1 MRAILLV
8 VIRLWQRFVS
18 PLYGPTCRFQPTC
31 SAYAAEAVQR
41 HGAVK
46 GGFLAVR
53 RILRCHP
60 LGSSGYDPVPPAVQP
75 TPKDQAPGG
84 QSS

>member
-1 MRAILLV
+1 M
-8 VIRLWQRFVS
+8 IRLWQRFVS

-31 SAYAAEAVQR
+31 SAYAAEAIAR

-46 GGFLAVR
+46 GGFLGLR

-60 LGSSGYDPVPPAVQP
+60 LGSSGYDPVPQPALP
-75 TPKDQAPGG
+75 NTREDRTPGG
-84 QSS
+84 KIS